1 MKKDERD
8 SYLRL
13 LHFSCH
19 YIFVFKVIFKLFV
32 LDQDLIMINK
42 LTLNSNLIKM
52 YSKNAIIIT
61 DTKTNLTLNNM
72 LFFLIL
78 IIGIGT

>member
-1 MKKDERD
+1 
-8 SYLRL
+8 
-13 LHFSCH
+13 
-19 YIFVFKVIFKLFV
+19 
-32 LDQDLIMINK
+32 
-42 LTLNSNLIKM
+42 M

-61 DTKTNLTLNNM
+61 DTKTNLTLNM